1 MIPRVP
7 SRNSIK
13 QYLEGGFYHVYNR
26 GVDKRT
32 IFEDEMDY
40 KIFLSYLKN
49 YLLPPTP
56 QQVRPVRQS
65 KIFQE
70 LQLICYALMPN
81 HFHLLLKQNT
91 KHGIVSF
98 MRRISNAYTKHFN
111 ERYKRVGPLFQGKY
125 KGVLVTEDPYLL
137 HLSRYIHLNPLGHA
151 TLEDQN
157 SQNRS
162 DLQSYPYSSYGE
174 YLGTRKTEWI
184 HTEEILAFFNQAKT
198 AFNQYEST
206 YKGFVEDYKI
216 NSTELLADLTLESED
231 KRLVK
236 PKQNR
241 SDLF

>member
-1 MIPRVP
+1 MIPRMP
-7 SRNSIK
+7 SRNAIK

-26 GVDKRT
+26 GVDKRI

-49 YLLPPTP
+49 YLLPPIP
-56 QQVRPVRQS
+56 QQVRPVRPS

-70 LQLICYALMPN
+70 VQLICYALMPN

-98 MRRISNAYTKHFN
+98 MRRISNAYTKYFN
-111 ERYKRVGPLFQGKY
+111 ERYERVGPLFQGKY

-137 HLSRYIHLNPLGHA
+137 HLSRYIHLNPLGY
-151 TLEDQN
+151 TTNKNQ
-157 SQNRS
+157 SRS
-162 DLQSYPYSSYGE
+162 DLQLYPYSSYGE

-184 HTEEILAFFNQAKT
+184 HPEEILSFFNLAKT
-198 AFNQYEST
+198 AFSQYESS

-216 NSTELLADLTLESED
+216 NSFALLADLTLESEEESSKL
-231 KRLVK
+231 KR
-236 PKQNR
+236 NR
-241 SDLF
+241 SDLY

>member
-1 MIPRVP
+1 MP
-7 SRNSIK
+7 SKNSIK

-49 YLLPPTP
+49 YLLPPIA

-70 LQLICYALMPN
+70 VQLICYALMPN
-81 HFHLLLKQNT
+81 HFHLLLKQKT

-98 MRRISNAYTKHFN
+98 MRRISNAYTKYFN
-111 ERYKRVGPLFQGKY
+111 ERYERIGPLFQGKY
-125 KGVLVTEDPYLL
+125 KGVLITEDPYLL
-137 HLSRYIHLNPLGHA
+137 HLSRYIHLNPLGHKVPK
-151 TLEDQN
+151 D
-157 SQNRS
+157 QNRS

-184 HTEEILAFFNQAKT
+184 HTEEILNFFNLAKT
-198 AFNQYEST
+198 VFSQYDSS
-206 YKGFVEDYKI
+206 YKSFVEDYKI
-216 NSTELLADLTLESED
+216 NSAELLADLTLESEE
-231 KRLVK
+231 KASK

-241 SDLF
+241 SDLY